1 MTAGLPDAAAPAG
14 STPGRTKRALRI
26 ALAVM
31 LGAVVLSLPWSGPA
45 IMRQLVFFRVR
56 KVEIRGA
63 VYLTPAEIL
72 AKLRV
77 DSSANVWDDPRPL
90 TARLITHPQI
100 RSVSVTRKL
109 PGTLVVRVQENL
121 PVALVPNAKGFAV
134 IDGRGQ
140 PLPIDPAATK
150 LDLPI
155 VAARDTAIA
164 RLLAELRVGYPGLF
178 GRVSEVRRQGRNELL
193 VRLPAVRVRALSNVT
208 ADRLADVMAVEDD
221 LARRHLAVAELDLR
235 YRDQVIARL
244 Q

>member
-1 MTAGLPDAAAPAG
+1 MTGVPVDGAPA
-14 STPGRTKRALRI
+14 RAPRRGPRWLRI
-26 ALAVM
+26 AVA
-31 LGAVVLSLPWSGPA
+31 AIVVAFIVSLPWSGPA
-45 IMRQLVFFRVR
+45 ILRNLVFFRVR

-63 VYLTPAEIL
+63 VYLTPSEVL

-77 DSSANVWDDPRPL
+77 DSMANVWDDPSPL
-90 TARLITHPQI
+90 VARLMTHPQI
-100 RSVSVTRKL
+100 RSAIVSRKL
-109 PGTLVVRVQENL
+109 PSTLVVRVEENL

-134 IDGRGQ
+134 IDGHGM

-155 VAARDTAIA
+155 VAARDTMIA
-164 RLLAELRVGYPGLF
+164 RLLAELRAGYPTLF
-178 GRVSEVRRQGRNELL
+178 NRVSEVRREGRNELL
-193 VRLPAVRVRALSNVT
+193 VRLPAVRVRALATVT
-208 ADRLADVMAVEDD
+208 ADRLAEIAPVEDD

>member
-1 MTAGLPDAAAPAG
+1 MTTGFAEPAPAPVPPRG
-14 STPGRTKRALRI
+14 KARRAVRI
-26 ALAVM
+26 TLAALLALIVI
-31 LGAVVLSLPWSGPA
+31 SLPWTGPA
-45 IMRQLVFFRVR
+45 LMRQLVFFRVR

-72 AKLRV
+72 GKLRV
-77 DSSANVWDDPRPL
+77 DSSANVWDDSRPL
-90 TARLITHPQI
+90 VARLLTHPQI
-100 RSVSVTRKL
+100 RSVSITRKL
-109 PGTLVVRVQENL
+109 PGTLVVRVHENL

>member
-1 MTAGLPDAAAPAG
+1 MTVPAANTDGPPAEK
-14 STPGRTKRALRI
+14 RTRTVRV
-26 ALAVM
+26 ALAAIIG
-31 LGAVVLSLPWSGPA
+31 LGLLSLPWTGPA
-45 IMRQLVFFRVR
+45 LMRNLVFFRVR

-63 VYLTPAEIL
+63 VYLTPAEVL
-72 AKLRV
+72 ARLRV
-77 DSSANVWDDPRPL
+77 DSNANVWDNSKPL
-90 TARLITHPQI
+90 VARLTTHPQI

-109 PGTLVVRVQENL
+109 PGTLVVRVEENL

-140 PLPIDPAATK
+140 PLPIDPAATR

-155 VAARDTAIA
+155 LAVRDTAIA
-164 RLLAELRVGYPGLF
+164 RLLAELRVGYPTLF

-193 VRLPAVRVRALSNVT
+193 VRLPAVRVRALSSVT
-208 ADRLADVMAVEDD
+208 ADRLAEITAVEDD

>member
-1 MTAGLPDAAAPAG
+1 MTTGLADAPPAPAP
-14 STPGRTKRALRI
+14 SRRRRALRI
-26 ALAVM
+26 ALVA
-31 LGAVVLSLPWSGPA
+31 LLAIIVVSLPWSGPA
-45 IMRQLVFFRVR
+45 IMRELVFFRVR

-63 VYLTPAEIL
+63 VYLTPSEIL

-77 DSSANVWDDPRPL
+77 DSSANVWDDSRPL
-90 TARLITHPQI
+90 VARLMTHPQI
-100 RSVSVTRKL
+100 RAVTVTRKL

-164 RLLAELRVGYPGLF
+164 RLLADLRIGYPSLF

-193 VRLPAVRVRALSNVT
+193 VRLPAVRVRALTNVT

>member
-1 MTAGLPDAAAPAG
+1 MTGGPADGAPTTA
-14 STPGRTKRALRI
+14 PRRGRRWLRI
-26 ALAVM
+26 AVA
-31 LGAVVLSLPWSGPA
+31 AIVVALVVSLPWAGPA
-45 IMRQLVFFRVR
+45 ILRNLVFFRVR

-63 VYLTPAEIL
+63 VYLTPSEVL

-77 DSSANVWDDPRPL
+77 DSTANVWDDPSPL
-90 TARLITHPQI
+90 VARLMTHPQI
-100 RSVSVTRKL
+100 RAATVSRKL
-109 PGTLVVRVQENL
+109 PSTLVVRVEENL

-134 IDGRGQ
+134 IDGHGM

-164 RLLAELRVGYPGLF
+164 RLLAELRAGYPTLF
-178 GRVSEVRRQGRNELL
+178 KRVSEVSREGRNELL
-193 VRLPAVRVRALSNVT
+193 VRLPAVRVRALANVT
-208 ADRLADVMAVEDD
+208 ADRLAEITPVEDD